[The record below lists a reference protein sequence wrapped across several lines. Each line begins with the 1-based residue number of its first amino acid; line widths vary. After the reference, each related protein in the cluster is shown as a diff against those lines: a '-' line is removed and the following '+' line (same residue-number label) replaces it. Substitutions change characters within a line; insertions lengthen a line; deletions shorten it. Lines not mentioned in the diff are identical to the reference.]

1 MSTMPPVLEKKI
13 LGSLLFTESF
23 DAIVEEARENKY
35 LVADILKDLIKNK
48 YVSPMV
54 FNEEKGE
61 YQTSFMYD
69 SDNMHAYHYQMTAK
83 GLKFLG
89 QKF

>member
-13 LGSLLFTESF
+13 LTSLLFTESF
-23 DAIVEEARENKY
+23 DTIIEEAKESEF
-35 LVADILKDLIKNK
+35 LVADVLKDLIKGK

-54 FNEEKGE
+54 LNDETQE
-61 YQTSFMYD
+61 YESTYMYD
-69 SDNMHAYHYQMTAK
+69 SDNMRAYHYQMTAK
-83 GLKFLG
+83 GLNFLG